1 METILID
8 DSSQIKRKKKIL
20 EEKLNVKIT
29 VKKESITLEGDPI
42 KEYEAK
48 LIIDSIAFGF
58 PVDSALTLKD
68 EEIMFR
74 TLHIKDFTRRKNLH
88 EVRARVIGTNGRT
101 RKTLEDISN
110 CEIMIKENTVGIIG
124 TAENIEEATQ
134 AITNLIR
141 GSKQSNVYRFL
152 ERMNTLKRSRK

>member
-48 LIIDSIAFGF
+48 LIIDS
-58 PVDSALTLKD
+58 
-68 EEIMFR
+68 
-74 TLHIKDFTRRKNLH
+74 
-88 EVRARVIGTNGRT
+88 
-101 RKTLEDISN
+101 
-110 CEIMIKENTVGIIG
+110 
-124 TAENIEEATQ
+124 
-134 AITNLIR
+134 
-141 GSKQSNVYRFL
+141 
-152 ERMNTLKRSRK
+152 